1 MEMFPAGSGTT
12 MRRIAR
18 VISCATLAFTTAV
31 TAARAVDR
39 AGDVAGRYSILRD
52 DKDTA
57 CMLTLQPGGKAQLAP
72 ACRDNG
78 IVVFDPIGWRL
89 EQGKLVMKARKGHKL
104 EMLRDAAGVWRRE
117 GADGKGL
124 GFRAM

>member
-1 MEMFPAGSGTT
+1 MKMFPAKRGTIV
-12 MRRIAR
+12 RRIALFVALAATTGVGATRAADR
-18 VISCATLAFTTAV
+18 V
-31 TAARAVDR
+31 
-39 AGDVAGRYSILRD
+39 GDVAGRYSILRD

-89 EQGKLVMKARKGHKL
+89 EQGKLVLKARKGHKL

>member
-1 MEMFPAGSGTT
+1 MKMFPAGLGTT

-18 VISCATLAFTTAV
+18 VIPCAALAFMAGAGT
-31 TAARAVDR
+31 ARAVDR

-78 IVVFDPIGWRL
+78 IVVFDPISWRL

-104 EMLRDAAGVWRRE
+104 ELLRDAAGVWRRE